1 MELCAGVYTRR
12 QGLWGL
18 VLEVGSYP
26 EIEQNLMTEVT
37 VPSSWKAACD
47 RLLTGEMK
55 STLPKG
61 AWV

>member
-1 MELCAGVYTRR
+1 MELCAGVYTRQ

-26 EIEQNLMTEVT
+26 ELEQNLMTQVT
-37 VPSSWKAACD
+37 VPSSLKAACEGL
-47 RLLTGEMK
+47 RTGEMK